1 MSMQYSNVGGIIVL
15 QNQRKVIMNNIEY
28 DMPKGMRGNN
38 VTTINGKSY
47 IDGFELVHGEWKRTL
62 KALWYKIF

>member
-1 MSMQYSNVGGIIVL
+1 MSMQFSNVGGVIVL

-38 VTTINGKSY
+38 VATINGKSY
-47 IDGFELVHGEWKRTL
+47 IDGFELINEEWKRTL
-62 KALWYKIF
+62 KALWYKMF